1 MGYLVKTA
9 LFPWRAITETEP
21 QPFFFSTDNVE
32 YIMGNDED
40 DDEDVQFS
48 QVVGKSQAQCTSESL
63 ILKMVT
69 EVINNYYY

>member
-1 MGYLVKTA
+1 
-9 LFPWRAITETEP
+9 
-21 QPFFFSTDNVE
+21 
-32 YIMGNDED
+32 MGNDED

-69 EVINNYYY
+69 EVIIIITRTQQNKSFLFYCLLN

>member
-1 MGYLVKTA
+1 
-9 LFPWRAITETEP
+9 
-21 QPFFFSTDNVE
+21 
-32 YIMGNDED
+32 MGNDED